1 MRPALTLQRPAKRPL
16 AALATLAIAVSPALV
31 LVPAPATAIT
41 LSSGCS
47 SPGADDKCEAWVSSH
62 VGKRPYDMAVSGDG
76 SVVAVAGK
84 PDVVAYDAS
93 GEQLWTAP
101 FTRENDPSADGALG
115 VAVSPDGDRVFATG
129 QYGWWPKP
137 FINRTAAYDAV
148 TGETLWTAEEGT
160 GDVGGVEIDVSPDGA
175 RVYTAGST
183 CLRTSIDGC
192 VNDVYAVAAFD
203 AATGRRL
210 WVSHYDRY
218 SGTGSQTPWSLRVSP
233 DGTSVFVAGTSAT
246 VAFDSDT
253 GALRWAV
260 DEDTGVLTERGGFLP
275 TLDVDPG
282 GERVYVA
289 GAVCDP
295 PEEYSCPYAAVAYDA
310 ATGERLWLSRRT
322 GTWFGASGSDYTG
335 IAASPDGRRVFVTG
349 ETSDGEA
356 MTIAYDAAS
365 GDEEWADTFSS
376 GGPADGMFVAVSPD
390 SGTTYVTARAYQD
403 DSGPA
408 GPRDSATLAY
418 DSITGAR
425 RWVARYN
432 HAPDSGDNTVPVGG
446 LVASADGKRVYVSA
460 VGGYRH
466 GHLIPGIGATETAYL
481 TMAYDTGTGE
491 PAGPWQRTGS
501 LMSAR
506 SAHTATMLPDGGVLA
521 AGGCLVAQ
529 SRDVPCSTHTPST
542 EIYRPGTGTWSAGA
556 PMASPRSH
564 HAAAALADGTVLVT
578 GGCLAPSDLLSCPGS
593 PAAELYDA
601 DVGVFLPVA
610 PMNEARLLHTET
622 VLPAGPTAG
631 KVLVA
636 GGRNGGVGALDSAEV
651 YDPATLTFTATGSP
665 AVARANHTATLL
677 PDGMVLLSGGEDSA
691 GSPLASGELYDPATG
706 TFRATAVPMSTP
718 RSAHTATVL
727 SSGQVLVTGG
737 VVDASGTPTAS
748 AEVYDPTTRRF
759 SPVGRLGRARSTH
772 VAASLPD
779 GTVLVAGG
787 LGAGGLARA
796 SAEIY
801 HPSTGSWS
809 LAASMLE
816 FRSGSFFA
824 SHGHTATLLDS
835 GKLLVAGG
843 TASSVTE
850 LYTPP
855 TSDLSIELEDSPDPA
870 APGRLLVYEAEI
882 SNAGPDHARGVMVDL
897 TLPNG
902 VVFMSA
908 SSSQGACSRSGTA
921 VACEIGG
928 LPRTGTASV
937 EVVVRPTA
945 LGTMTVHGRARGN
958 DADPDNTNNV
968 ATAVTTVSAG

>member
-1 MRPALTLQRPAKRPL
+1 MRPALALQRLGRRRL
-16 AALATLAIAVSPALV
+16 AALAALAVAVSSALV
-31 LVPAPATAIT
+31 LIPTPAKAATDPAD
-41 LSSGCS
+41 CS
-47 SPGADDKCEAWVSSH
+47 SPAADDKCETWVSAH
-62 VGKRPYDMAVSGDG
+62 PGKRPYDLAVSRDG

-101 FTRENDPSADGALG
+101 FVRENDPSANGALG
-115 VAVSPDGDRVFATG
+115 VAVSPDGSRVFATG

-137 FINRTAAYDAV
+137 LINRTAAYDAV

-160 GDVGGVEIDVSPDGA
+160 GDVGGVKIGISPDGA

-192 VNDVYAVAAFD
+192 ANDVYAVAAFD
-203 AATGRRL
+203 AVTGARL

-218 SGTGSQTPWSLRVSP
+218 SGTGSQTPWGLRVSP
-233 DGTSVFVAGTSAT
+233 DGTGVFVAGNSAT
-246 VAFDSDT
+246 VAFDAQT
-253 GALRWAV
+253 GAVRWAV
-260 DEDTGVLTERGGFLP
+260 DEDTGEATERGGFIFA
-275 TLDVDPG
+275 LDVDPG
-282 GERVYVA
+282 SKSVYVA
-289 GAVCDP
+289 GTICDP
-295 PEEYSCPYAAVAYDA
+295 PAEYSCPYAAVAYDA
-310 ATGERLWLSRRT
+310 ATGARLWLSRNST
-322 GTWFGASGSDYTG
+322 GFFPSGGG
-335 IAASPDGRRVFVTG
+335 IAASPDGTRVFVTG
-349 ETSDGEA
+349 ETSDFEA
-356 MTIAYDAAS
+356 MTIAYEAHT
-365 GDEEWADTFSS
+365 GQEVWADKYSS
-376 GGPADGMFVAVSPD
+376 GGPANGMFVAVSPD
-390 SGTTYVTARAYQD
+390 SATTYVTARAYQANT
-403 DSGPA
+403 GPGA
-408 GPRDSATLAY
+408 PRDSATLAY
-418 DSITGAR
+418 DSATGAR
-425 RWVARYN
+425 RWIARYN
-432 HAPDSGDNTVPVGG
+432 HAPDGGDNTVPVGG

-466 GHLIPGIGATETAYL
+466 GHLVPGAGATETAYV
-481 TMAYDTGTGE
+481 TMAYDTGTGG

-506 SAHTATMLPDGGVLA
+506 SAHTATMLPDGSVLA

-542 EIYRPGTGTWSAGA
+542 EIYRPGTGTWSAAA

-578 GGCLAPSDLLSCPGS
+578 GGCLAPSDVFSCPGS
-593 PAAELYDA
+593 RAAELYDHDLA
-601 DVGVFLPVA
+601 AFLPVA
-610 PMNEARLLHTET
+610 PMGEARLLHTES
-622 VLPAGPTAG
+622 VLPTGR
-631 KVLVA
+631 VLVA
-636 GGRNGGVGALDSAEV
+636 GGRTVDAGVLASAEL
-651 YDPATLTFTATGSP
+651 YDPRTRTFTATGSS
-665 AVARANHTATLL
+665 AVARANHAASLL
-677 PDGMVLLSGGEDSA
+677 PDGTVLLTGGEDSA
-691 GSPLASGELYDPATG
+691 GSPLGSAEVYDPATG
-706 TFRATAVPMSTP
+706 TFRATAVPMYTA

-727 SSGQVLVTGG
+727 SSGHVLVTGG
-737 VVDASGTPTAS
+737 VLDASGTPTAS
-748 AEVYDPTTRRF
+748 AELYDPTTRRF

-772 VAASLPD
+772 VAASLPN

-801 HPSTGSWS
+801 HPSTSSWS

-843 TASSVTE
+843 TASPVTE

-855 TSDLSIELEDSPDPA
+855 ASDLSIQLEDSPDPA
-870 APGRLLVYEAEI
+870 APGRPLVYKAGI
-882 SNAGPDHARGVMVDL
+882 SNAGPDDAGGVMVDL

-902 VVFMSA
+902 VVFVSA
-908 SSSQGACSRSGTA
+908 SSSQGECTRSGRA

-928 LPRTGTASV
+928 LSRTGTASV
-937 EVVVRPTA
+937 EVVVRPTV
-945 LGTMTVHGRARGN
+945 LGTITVHGRAQGN
-958 DADPDNTNNV
+958 EADPDNTNNV